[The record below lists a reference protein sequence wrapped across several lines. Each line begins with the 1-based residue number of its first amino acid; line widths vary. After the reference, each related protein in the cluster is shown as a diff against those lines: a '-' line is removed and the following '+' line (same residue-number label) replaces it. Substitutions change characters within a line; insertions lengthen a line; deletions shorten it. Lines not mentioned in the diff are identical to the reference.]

1 MESTEILV
9 IGSGLAGSLTAIFAA
24 DLGRKVTIITKT
36 ESLLSGST
44 RHAQGG
50 IIYKGLTDSPNK
62 LRDDIME
69 AGAGHCWEPA
79 VQQLSEMGPRLVK
92 EYLIDRYNV
101 NFDRND
107 SNELDLTAEAAH
119 SQPRI
124 IHSRDKTGKTIQEAV
139 VHAVENHP
147 NITVKTEHTVVDLLT
162 LSHHSCNSLDIY
174 KKPAC
179 FGALILDNKTGIVI
193 PVYAARTVLATGGL
207 GQIYVHTSNPEES
220 TGDGIALAWRAGA
233 RCFNLQY
240 IQFHPTTLYHEHD
253 RFLISESMRGEGGI
267 LKDKYGKEFMH
278 NFHELGSLAPRDI
291 VARSIQRTMLRTGH
305 PCVYLD
311 ISFKNSDWIRE
322 RFPTIYEHCYSA
334 GIDITKEPIP
344 VVPAAH
350 YSMGGVGVNLHGK
363 TSLQRL
369 YAGGELA
376 CTGVHGANRLA
387 STSLLESV
395 VWAYT
400 TAQDMKSLTDEDF
413 YFPEIFHWKDETQSV
428 DPALIAQDWLTV
440 KNTMWNYV
448 GLMRTRSRLERARIT
463 LRHLQSE
470 VEQFYLKA
478 QMSKPML
485 ELRNGVQTAIAVTY
499 ATLEDRVSRGAHYLL
514 DENEL
519 I

>member
-1 MESTEILV
+1 MEKTEILV

-24 DLGRKVTIITKT
+24 DLGRKVTILTKT
-36 ESLLSGST
+36 DSLLSGNT
-44 RHAQGG
+44 RYAQGG
-50 IIYKGLTDSPNK
+50 IIYKGITDTPDK
-62 LRDDIME
+62 LHDDIME
-69 AGAGHCWEPA
+69 AGAGHCDENA
-79 VQQLSEMGPRLVK
+79 VRQLCEMGPRLVK
-92 EYLIDRYNV
+92 EYLIDKYSV
-101 NFDRND
+101 DFDRND
-107 SNELDLTAEAAH
+107 KNELDLTAEAAH
-119 SQPRI
+119 SEARI
-124 IHSRDKTGKTIQEAV
+124 IHSRDETGKSIQEAV
-139 VHAVENHP
+139 VNAVANHP
-147 NITVKTEHTVVDLLT
+147 NITVLTEHTVVDLLT

-179 FGALILDNKTGIVI
+179 FGAIVLNNETGKVF
-193 PVYAARTVLATGGL
+193 PVFASKTVLATGGL

-240 IQFHPTTLYHEHD
+240 IQFHPTTLYNERD

-267 LKDKYGKEFMH
+267 LKDKNGNEFMH
-278 NFHELGSLAPRDI
+278 QYHELGSLAPRDI
-291 VARSIQRTMLRTGH
+291 VARSIQHTMLKTGH

-311 ISFKNSDWIRE
+311 ISFKDADWIRH
-322 RFPTIYEHCYSA
+322 RFPTIYQHCFSA

-350 YSMGGVGVNLHGK
+350 YSCGGVGVNLHGR
-363 TSLQRL
+363 TSLRRL
-369 YAGGELA
+369 YAVGELA

-395 VWAYT
+395 VWAWT
-400 TAQDMKSLTDEDF
+400 AAQDMIELGGDDF
-413 YFPEIFHWKDETQSV
+413 YFPEIFPWEDETQSV
-428 DPALIAQDWLTV
+428 DPALLAQDWLTI

-448 GLMRTRSRLERARIT
+448 GLMRTRSRLIRARIT

-478 QMSKPML
+478 RMSKPMI

-499 ATLEDRVSRGAHYLL
+499 ATLEDRVSRGAHFLM
-514 DENEL
+514 DEE
-519 I
+519 